1 MYITFLAGLM
11 VGATVGL
18 VVFSLLK
25 AASKETPVRYGR
37 SLPESYGW
45 IPKEGHISKP
55 DSIHGRSL
63 SETYHAQPPK
73 EVPRP
78 VDADSTY

>member
-37 SLPESYGW
+37 SLPE
-45 IPKEGHISKP
+45 
-55 DSIHGRSL
+55 
-63 SETYHAQPPK
+63 TYHTQPPK

-78 VDADSTY
+78 VDADDRQSW